1 MKGVL
6 LDIEGTT
13 TPIDFVYK
21 RLFPY
26 ARVRIKTYLASH
38 MPDEDVRSI
47 IVELYEEHAI
57 DSRSGLNPPLLRD
70 ESIEPQ
76 VEAIADYAIWLM
88 ELDRKSTP
96 LKSLQGRIWEEGYS
110 SGELVSEVFADVPP
124 AFARWSDAGRDVR
137 IYSSG
142 SELAQR
148 LLFSNTEAGDL
159 TGYIRGYF
167 DTRIGPKSEA
177 ESYRRISEAFQLP
190 PREILFISDVVG
202 ELDGARA
209 AGLETRLAIRPGNH
223 PQPESSGHISI
234 TSFDEL

>member
-1 MKGVL
+1 VL

-26 ARVRIKTYLASH
+26 ARARIKRYVAGHLA
-38 MPDEDVRSI
+38 DEDVRSI
-47 IVELYEEHAI
+47 IVELYEENAK
-57 DSRSGLNPPLLRD
+57 DLRAGLNPPLLRD
-70 ESIEPQ
+70 ASSEPQ
-76 VEAIADYAIWLM
+76 VEAVADYAFWLM
-88 ELDRKSTP
+88 DLDRKSTP
-96 LKSLQGRIWEEGYS
+96 LKALQGRIWEEGYA
-110 SGELVSEVFADVPP
+110 SGELVSQVFEDVP
-124 AFARWSDAGRDVR
+124 AALARWSKAGKDVR

-167 DTRIGPKSEA
+167 DTKIGPKIEA
-177 ESYRRISEAFQLP
+177 ESYRRISEAFRLS
-190 PREILFISDVVG
+190 PREILFISDVVA

-209 AGLETRLAIRPGNH
+209 AALQTRLAIRPGNH
-223 PQPESSGHISI
+223 PQPDNSGHIPI

>member
-1 MKGVL
+1 VL

-26 ARVRIKTYLASH
+26 ARARIKSYVAGHLA
-38 MPDEDVRSI
+38 DEDVRSI
-47 IVELYEEHAI
+47 IVELYEENAK
-57 DSRSGLNPPLLRD
+57 DLRAGLNPPLLRD
-70 ESIEPQ
+70 ASSEPQ
-76 VEAIADYAIWLM
+76 VEAVADYALWLM
-88 ELDRKSTP
+88 DLDRKSTP
-96 LKSLQGRIWEEGYS
+96 LKALQGRIWEEGYA
-110 SGELVSEVFADVPP
+110 SGELVSQVFEDVP
-124 AFARWSDAGRDVR
+124 AALARWGRAGKDVR

-167 DTRIGPKSEA
+167 DTKIGPKREA
-177 ESYRRISEAFQLP
+177 ESYRRISEAFRLS
-190 PREILFISDVVG
+190 PREILFISDVVA

-209 AGLETRLAIRPGNH
+209 AELQTRLAIRPGNH
-223 PQPESSGHISI
+223 PQPDNSGHITI